1 MIGTL
6 LDGRFRLERK
16 LGSGGM
22 STVYRAFDETL
33 ERWVAIKVMHRDITS
48 DAAQIE
54 RLRRFLSNRTADLSV
69 EIQQRAVE
77 YTNLFGYDQIRRG
90 VLERM
95 PAPEIREEQRV
106 LGAPTKKRQSKVK
119 AGAYECG
126 MEPIGDARGR
136 FSVRFYMVAM
146 LFILFDVEAV
156 FMLPWAVIF
165 RQLHGITGSRLF
177 GFWEMLVY
185 LGFVA
190 VGLFYV
196 WKKGIL
202 DWSNDRADL

>member
-1 MIGTL
+1 MPMQTPPYIWNYIPL
-6 LDGRFRLERK
+6 ALQILVA
-16 LGSGGM
+16 LAVAGGM
-22 STVYRAFDETL
+22 VGASFF
-33 ERWVAIKVMHRDITS
+33 IGKHKNS
-48 DAAQIE
+48 
-54 RLRRFLSNRTADLSV
+54 RTKL
-69 EIQQRAVE
+69 
-77 YTNLFGYDQIRRG
+77 
-90 VLERM
+90 
-95 PAPEIREEQRV
+95 
-106 LGAPTKKRQSKVK
+106 
-119 AGAYECG
+119 GAYECG
-126 MEPIGDARGR
+126 MDPIGDARGR

-165 RQLHGITGSRLF
+165 RRLPGITGSKMF

-202 DWSNDRADL
+202 TWSEDKGDL

>member
-1 MIGTL
+1 MTSYPYIWNYLPLALQIVGALGIAAAMVGASFFVGKHKNSRT
-6 LDGRFRLERK
+6 K
-16 LGSGGM
+16 L
-22 STVYRAFDETL
+22 
-33 ERWVAIKVMHRDITS
+33 
-48 DAAQIE
+48 
-54 RLRRFLSNRTADLSV
+54 
-69 EIQQRAVE
+69 
-77 YTNLFGYDQIRRG
+77 
-90 VLERM
+90 
-95 PAPEIREEQRV
+95 
-106 LGAPTKKRQSKVK
+106 
-119 AGAYECG
+119 GAYECG
-126 MEPIGDARGR
+126 MDPVGDARGR

-165 RQLHGITGSRLF
+165 RRLPGITHSRMF

-202 DWSNDRADL
+202 TWAEDKGDL